1 MANLTS
7 YIFVL
12 VGMFSFKS
20 SFHIITSLS
29 YPKCDLRKFTWGIF
43 SRGILSWKDF
53 FQGEKKTGRFCPRTN
68 IKYKY

>member
-20 SFHIITSLS
+20 SFHIIMSLS
-29 YPKCDLRKFTWGIF
+29 YPKCDLRKFTWGF
-43 SRGILSWKDF
+43 SPGDFVLEGFFPRGEEDWEILS
-53 FQGEKKTGRFCPRTN
+53 
-68 IKYKY
+68 